1 MEIFDKRAAKVA
13 TNLHAREK
21 KRSQGQTVALQAG
34 TPSQP
39 DLAAQVARLQK
50 ENRTLVSLA
59 CPSYIM
65 VVLRVS
71 TLTLILQHCSPMS
84 LHLTL
89 I

>member
-50 ENRTLVSLA
+50 ENRTLVSLISLL
-59 CPSYIM
+59 CC
-65 VVLRVS
+65 VS
-71 TLTLILQHCSPMS
+71 LTLTLTLSVQPCSPTS
-84 LHLTL
+84 LYLTL

>member
-1 MEIFDKRAAKVA
+1 MEIYVKHAAKEA
-13 TNLHAREK
+13 KTLHDKERE
-21 KRSQGQTVALQAG
+21 RSPGQTVALQAG

-59 CPSYIM
+59 CPTYIM

-71 TLTLILQHCSPMS
+71 TLTLILQHCSPTS